1 MGSTGKKH
9 KSEKK
14 KKRSKSPERR
24 EKHRT
29 HKRHHR
35 DRKRKTEYIETEDLV
50 SSSSN
55 SEGKYKRTS
64 FIGKIICFKAM

>member
-1 MGSTGKKH
+1 MGSTAKKH

-14 KKRSKSPERR
+14 KKRSKSPDRR

-35 DRKRKTEYIETEDLV
+35 DRKRKAEIIETEDLV

-55 SEGKYKRTS
+55 SDGNYLFFTGFS
-64 FIGKIICFKAM
+64 SPSSL